1 MAAMHTHGAGTGITR
16 AFVRFRRMAPS
27 RGRLILASSVAIV
40 AAIILGLW
48 LHTAIKRSLR
58 RVLADNLQ
66 TILVANVTSLE
77 LWIENELAFTR
88 SWARSPDV
96 VQQTA
101 ALIDVVRTSPGDRRA
116 ALTASPS
123 FGPLRDLLTNA
134 VEDND
139 HLGFVVV
146 DRNGTILICDDP
158 ASVGDTVATGAL
170 PFITRAMGGESLM
183 TPPFHDSAQAESIG
197 TRSDA
202 LLMATI
208 TPIKGA
214 NGRPIAALAFAIDPE
229 KDFTRILSVA
239 QMGETGHTYAFDD
252 DGRLLSDC
260 RFEQQLKE
268 IGLLP
273 NGPNATSALTIQI
286 RNPGG
291 DMTAGFRPTGPVSAR
306 PLTKMAASAIE
317 DGKGIDL
324 DGYPD
329 FRGVK
334 VVGAWQ
340 WLPKYNLGI
349 ATEVGESEAFA
360 ALGVVR
366 VAFGGLG
373 FLAAAAGGVILLK
386 TWVNAHLRQT
396 IDDVR
401 QLGQYTLTEKIGQ
414 GGMGEVYK
422 ARHAMLRRPTAV
434 KLLRGPN
441 VTEES
446 VARFEREVQLTS
458 ELTHPNT
465 IEIYDYGRTPEGVF
479 YYAMEYL
486 DGLTLGQL
494 IARHSPLPI
503 GRVMHLLRQMCGSL
517 REAHNIGLIH
527 RDIKPANVFLCNR
540 GGYHDVAKVLD
551 FGLVKD
557 ISEGK
562 DTQLTQP
569 GLVAGTPAYM
579 GPERLQGKEADARS
593 DIFAIGALA
602 YAMVSGREAFDG
614 PTAMSICQQVMTA
627 EPTTLNDM
635 FNVSDFGNRCA

>member
-291 DMTAGFRPTGPVSAR
+291 DIPAGFRPTGPVSAR